1 MAASCEGKKHP
12 LLRAMERI
20 RQNFCDRGCAGSG
33 GMVSCRQNREPSVAT
48 TTRDMMKGRTAKA
61 VAAVRAPISLEAPIF
76 LITLVLLGL
85 LTQAAWMH
93 AT

>member
-1 MAASCEGKKHP
+1 MAT
-12 LLRAMERI
+12 M
-20 RQNFCDRGCAGSG
+20 
-33 GMVSCRQNREPSVAT
+33 M
-48 TTRDMMKGRTAKA
+48 RDMKGRTAEA
-61 VAAVRAPISLEAPIF
+61 VAVARAPIGLEAPVF

>member
-1 MAASCEGKKHP
+1 MVSW
-12 LLRAMERI
+12 
-20 RQNFCDRGCAGSG
+20 RQNK
-33 GMVSCRQNREPSVAT
+33 EPPVAT
-48 TTRDMMKGRTAKA
+48 MTRDMMKGCTAKA
-61 VAAVRAPISLEAPIF
+61 VAAVRAPIGLESPIF

>member
-1 MAASCEGKKHP
+1 M
-12 LLRAMERI
+12 M
-20 RQNFCDRGCAGSG
+20 
-33 GMVSCRQNREPSVAT
+33 
-48 TTRDMMKGRTAKA
+48 RDMMKGSTAKA
-61 VAAVRAPISLEAPIF
+61 VATVRAPFGLESPVF

>member
-1 MAASCEGKKHP
+1 MAV
-12 LLRAMERI
+12 MT
-20 RQNFCDRGCAGSG
+20 
-33 GMVSCRQNREPSVAT
+33 REMT
-48 TTRDMMKGRTAKA
+48 KGRTAEA
-61 VAAVRAPISLEAPIF
+61 VAVARAPIGLEAPVF

>member
-1 MAASCEGKKHP
+1 MAT
-12 LLRAMERI
+12 M
-20 RQNFCDRGCAGSG
+20 
-33 GMVSCRQNREPSVAT
+33 
-48 TTRDMMKGRTAKA
+48 TRDMTKGRTAKA
-61 VAAVRAPISLEAPIF
+61 VAAVRAPVGLEGPVF

>member
-1 MAASCEGKKHP
+1 MGRKIAVAQNSCDDG
-12 LLRAMERI
+12 LLHIGGYGFLPFE
-20 RQNFCDRGCAGSG
+20 QGS
-33 GMVSCRQNREPSVAT
+33 QPVAT
-48 TTRDMMKGRTAKA
+48 MMRDMKGRTAEA
-61 VAAVRAPISLEAPIF
+61 VAVTRAPIGLEAPVF

>member
-1 MAASCEGKKHP
+1 M
-12 LLRAMERI
+12 
-20 RQNFCDRGCAGSG
+20 
-33 GMVSCRQNREPSVAT
+33 
-48 TTRDMMKGRTAKA
+48 TRDMTKGRTAKSA
-61 VAAVRAPISLEAPIF
+61 GAVRAPVGLESPVF

>member
-1 MAASCEGKKHP
+1 M
-12 LLRAMERI
+12 
-20 RQNFCDRGCAGSG
+20 
-33 GMVSCRQNREPSVAT
+33 AT